1 MGIEI
6 DDYSVLVHVQTLTG
20 VKYICGPEGRMTLS
34 EIWSKTETVYP
45 AQGLVKDISSHCEGF
60 VQHKKVEDVF
70 TVGSKVFFI
79 GNPYF
84 GSEGVVLDPMLI
96 YTCGRLKSMYN
107 KYILI
112 QKL

>member
-1 MGIEI
+1 MGIELE
-6 DDYSVLVHVQTLTG
+6 DYSVIVHVQTLTG
-20 VKYICGPEGRMTLS
+20 VKYICGPEGRMTLN

-45 AQGLVKDISSHCEGF
+45 AQALIKNISSHCEGF

-96 YTCGRLKSMYN
+96 YSCGRLKSEIPTSFRN
-107 KYILI
+107 SI
-112 QKL
+112 

>member
-1 MGIEI
+1 MGIELE
-6 DDYSVLVHVQTLTG
+6 DYSVIVHVQTLIG

-34 EIWSKTETVYP
+34 EMWSKTETVYP
-45 AQGLVKDISSHCEGF
+45 AQAVIKNISSHCEGF

-70 TVGSKVFFI
+70 AIGSKIFFI

-96 YTCGRLKSMYN
+96 YSCGRLKS
-107 KYILI
+107 KSTILI
-112 QKL
+112 FFQ